1 MLELELFLRC
11 NFFGV
16 RFKVKVEKMLL
27 ACVNLESIALP
38 SVACSFLVNYVQDIW
53 SWETENCRKDVK
65 QDLPFRIETI
75 KSNHTG
81 HG

>member
-27 ACVNLESIALP
+27 ACVNLESTALP
-38 SVACSFLVNYVQDIW
+38 SVAFWLMM
-53 SWETENCRKDVK
+53 CRISGAGKLK
-65 QDLPFRIETI
+65 TAGRM
-75 KSNHTG
+75 
-81 HG
+81 